1 MSILS
6 LGIQVSQ
13 ALVDY
18 YSSYRHQNSDISVT
32 FNKLDGLLTAL
43 HTLQRTIPNR
53 KFRPDERDVVKSVES
68 SIFQC
73 EDLIA
78 ELRSELDKFQYKPGS
93 SAQTAIKTTGRRL
106 IFPFRQSTLQKINED
121 VGEIR
126 ANLSLALNVLQLNDS
141 KKVQDDIFDVRLLL
155 DTVRADQTSSTVR
168 DWLRAPDATI
178 NHNEACAKR
187 HAGTGQWFV
196 QSASFNNW
204 LVSPNS
210 FLWLHG
216 IAGCGKSVLCS
227 TAIQY
232 AFRHQR
238 SDPAVGI
245 AFFYFTFNDE
255 TKQEESAMLRAL
267 LLQLFGQTHDD
278 RTDLARP
285 QATYRN
291 GLPPVGVLRDHLR
304 HAVLRFKNVY
314 IIVDAVDES
323 PRYEKRD
330 QVLEAFGII
339 RNWALPQLHL
349 LLASRDEPDIR
360 NNLQPESH
368 EDIVMNDTN
377 VDKDIANFIAQHLTE
392 NRSLSHWSPYHDRIE
407 AALTKGA
414 KGV

>member
-1 MSILS
+1 M
-6 LGIQVSQ
+6 V
-13 ALVDY
+13 
-18 YSSYRHQNSDISVT
+18 
-32 FNKLDGLLTAL
+32 
-43 HTLQRTIPNR
+43 
-53 KFRPDERDVVKSVES
+53 
-68 SIFQC
+68 
-73 EDLIA
+73 
-78 ELRSELDKFQYKPGS
+78 
-93 SAQTAIKTTGRRL
+93 
-106 IFPFRQSTLQKINED
+106 
-121 VGEIR
+121 
-126 ANLSLALNVLQLNDS
+126 LNILQLNDS

-155 DTVRADQTSSTVR
+155 DTVRADQISSTVR

-187 HAGTGQWFV
+187 NAGTGQWFV

-238 SDPAVGI
+238 SDAAVGI

-267 LLQLFGQTHDD
+267 LLQLFGQTHDGC
-278 RTDLARP
+278 TDLARL

-291 GLPPVGVLRDHLR
+291 GLPPVGVLRDHVR

-349 LLASRDEPDIR
+349 LLTSRDEPDIR